1 LLNWQANASERIQLM
16 RQINFLIIFAMCLAL
31 VLFSMENTE
40 PASIKII
47 QDVQVQAP
55 LAIELILAMG
65 LGAALAWV
73 FSIWTRLQQQLE
85 SRKVIRQVR
94 SKEEQI
100 QKLEQDLERY
110 KAEIEER
117 QLPVLSAS
125 QAMTEGVLVD

>member
-1 LLNWQANASERIQLM
+1 M

-31 VLFSMENTE
+31 VLFSLENTE
-40 PASIKII
+40 PVSIKII

-85 SRKVIRQVR
+85 SRKAIRQVL

-117 QLPVLSAS
+117 QMPVLSAS
-125 QAMTEGVLVD
+125 QAMTEGVLVE